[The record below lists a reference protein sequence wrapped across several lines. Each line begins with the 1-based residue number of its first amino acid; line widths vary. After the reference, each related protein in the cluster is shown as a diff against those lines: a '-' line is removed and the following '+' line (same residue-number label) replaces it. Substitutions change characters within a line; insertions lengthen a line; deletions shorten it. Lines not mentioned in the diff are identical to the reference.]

1 MSDAEWNLRLTV
13 DGEGVVR
20 VEAETPDGTA
30 VDTLAVTTKEL
41 GMLLTALLKGVL
53 AQEGDDTQTVSLN

>member
-1 MSDAEWNLRLTV
+1 VSDSEWNLRLTV

-20 VEAETPDGTA
+20 VEAETPDGESVT
-30 VDTLAVTTKEL
+30 TLAVTTKEL